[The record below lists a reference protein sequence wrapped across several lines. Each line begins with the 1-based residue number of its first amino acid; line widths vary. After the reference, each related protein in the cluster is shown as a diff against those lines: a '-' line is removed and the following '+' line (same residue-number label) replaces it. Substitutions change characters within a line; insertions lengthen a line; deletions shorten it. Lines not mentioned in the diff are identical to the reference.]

1 MKNQTILVTGGTS
14 GIGLATA
21 QLLLAEG
28 ARVIV
33 TGHNPETLA
42 AARTKLGSSAIVL
55 SSNSASVADAQALG
69 AEIGKHAKKLDGI
82 FLNAGIA
89 RFAPVEAVTPQLFDD
104 LFGVNVR
111 GLYFQLQ
118 SLLPIL
124 ANPSAVVLNGSI
136 SAEIAM
142 ANTSLYAATKAA
154 VVALG
159 KNLAVELAPRGIRVN
174 IINPGPVTT
183 PIFGKLGLP
192 ADAVQGFVEQTTA
205 KSPAKRFGLADEI
218 ARLVRFLLSGDSSY
232 ILGAEVRI
240 DGGYRLA

>member
-1 MKNQTILVTGGTS
+1 MKNQTILITGGTT

-21 QLLLAEG
+21 QLLQAEG

-33 TGHNPETLA
+33 TGHNPVTLA
-42 AARTKLGSSAIVL
+42 AAHTTLGSTAIVL
-55 SSNSASVADAQALG
+55 SSDSASLADAQALG
-69 AEIGKHAKKLDGI
+69 AEIAKHASKLDGV

-89 RFAPVEAVTPQLFDD
+89 RFAPIEAVTPQLFDD

-118 SLLPIL
+118 SLLPFI
-124 ANPSAVVLNGSI
+124 ASPSAVVLNGSL
-136 SAEIAM
+136 SAELAM
-142 ANTSLYAATKAA
+142 ANTSVYAATKAA

-159 KNLAVELAPRGIRVN
+159 RNLAVELAPRGIRVN

-192 ADAVQGFVEQTTA
+192 ADAVKGFVEQTTA
-205 KSPAKRFGLADEI
+205 KSLAKRFGRADEV
-218 ARLVRFLLSGDSSY
+218 AKLARFLLSADSSY
-232 ILGAEVRI
+232 IIGAEIRI

>member
-1 MKNQTILVTGGTS
+1 MKDQTILITGGTT

-21 QLLLAEG
+21 QLLQAGG

-33 TGHNPETLA
+33 TGRNPETLA
-42 AARTKLGSSAIVL
+42 VARATLGPTAIVL
-55 SSNSASVADAQALG
+55 ASDSASLADASALG
-69 AEIGKHAKKLDGI
+69 AQIGQHAGKLDGV

-89 RFAPVEAVTPQLFDD
+89 RFAPIEAVTPRFFDD
-104 LFGVNVR
+104 LFEVNVR

-118 SLLPIL
+118 SLLPVL
-124 ANPSAVVLNGSI
+124 ANPGAVVLNASL

-142 ANTSLYAATKAA
+142 ANASVYAATKAA

-159 KNLAVELAPRGIRVN
+159 RNLAVELAPRGIRLN
-174 IINPGPVTT
+174 TINPGPVTT

-205 KSPAKRFGLADEI
+205 KSLAKRFGTADEI
-218 ARLVRFLLSGDSSY
+218 AKLARFLLSADSRY
-232 ILGAEVRI
+232 MIGATVRI
-240 DGGYRLA
+240 DGGIGLA

>member
-1 MKNQTILVTGGTS
+1 MKNQTILITGGTT

-21 QLLLAEG
+21 QLLQAEG

-33 TGHNPETLA
+33 TGRNPDTLA
-42 AARTKLGSSAIVL
+42 AARTTLGPAAVVLPSDSSSL
-55 SSNSASVADAQALG
+55 ADASALG
-69 AEIGKHAKKLDGI
+69 AQIGKHTAKLDGV

-89 RFAPVEAVTPQLFDD
+89 RFAPFEAVTPQLFDD

-118 SLLPIL
+118 SLLPVL
-124 ANPSAVVLNGSI
+124 AHPSAVVFNGSL

-142 ANTSLYAATKAA
+142 ANTSVYAATKAA
-154 VVALG
+154 VVALAR
-159 KNLAVELAPRGIRVN
+159 NLAVELAPRGIRIN
-174 IINPGPVTT
+174 TINPGPVTT

-192 ADAVQGFVEQTTA
+192 ADVAKGFVEQTTA
-205 KSPAKRFGLADEI
+205 KSPAKRFGTAEEV
-218 ARLVRFLLSGDSSY
+218 ARLARFLLSADSNY
-232 ILGAEVRI
+232 IIGAEIRI